1 MEEARGEARH
11 VRELWYQT
19 CVDIQNE
26 CQKKLEEKDK
36 EHSRQIREKDETIKK
51 LQAELQ
57 RERELL
63 PCC

>member
-1 MEEARGEARH
+1 MKELEEARGEARH

-36 EHSRQIREKDETIKK
+36 EHSRQIRDFPNSGIRSK
-51 LQAELQ
+51 
-57 RERELL
+57 R
-63 PCC
+63 